1 MLQALDSRPVGTATA
16 ATTDL
21 RPTVRE
27 VVLDLLRGFQ
37 IDTIFGNPGSTE
49 LPLFLDFPKDFR
61 YILGLQES
69 VVVGMAD
76 GYAQATHN
84 AAFVNLHSAAGVGHA
99 MGNIF
104 TAHKNRT
111 PMVITAGQQ
120 ARSILPFDPFLFS
133 GQATELPKPY
143 VKWSIEPARAEDVP
157 LAIARAYYIAMQQ
170 PRGPVLVSI
179 PADDWDKPCEPLAAR
194 TVSTETR
201 PEPRVLGAIGDAL
214 DAAQRPVFVVGAA
227 VDRDGAWDDVL
238 ALAERHNAA
247 VWIAPMSGRCGF
259 PQDHR
264 LFAGVLPAMREKI
277 VALLGGHD
285 LVFALGAAAFTY
297 HVEGHGPHVP
307 PGAQLVQLIEDPGTA
322 AWTPEG
328 TSAVGGV
335 RLGVQDLL
343 ARPAPPT
350 LSSRT
355 APPLRAARPRAEPSA
370 LMSVQYVMQTL
381 AEVRDAH
388 SIVVEEAPSSRAAMH
403 AYLPILHSETF
414 YTMCSGGLGYAMPA
428 AVGVA
433 LAKPGSKV
441 IGLLGDGSAMY
452 SIQALWSAAQ
462 LRLPITFIILKNRR
476 YAALQEFAPT
486 FGFGP
491 DDKLEGTELPDLD
504 FLALARGQGCDAVQ
518 VSDAAQLHQVL
529 RDALAHPRAILV
541 EVDVA

>member
-1 MLQALDSRPVGTATA
+1 MPQINTLPLTTSTRQTPGTS
-16 ATTDL
+16 
-21 RPTVRE
+21 VRE
-27 VVLDLLRGFQ
+27 AVLDLLREFK

-49 LPLFLDFPKDFR
+49 LPLFLDFPSDFR

-179 PADDWDKPCEPLAAR
+179 PADDWEKPCEPVQAR
-194 TVSTETR
+194 MVSTETR
-201 PEPRVLGAIGDAL
+201 PEPRVLDAIGNTL
-214 DAAQRPVFVVGAA
+214 DAADRPAFVVGAA
-227 VDRDGAWDDVL
+227 VDRDEAWNEVV

-247 VWIAPMSGRCGF
+247 VWVAPMSGRCGF
-259 PQDHR
+259 PEDHR
-264 LFAGVLPAMREKI
+264 LFAGFLPAMREKI
-277 VALLGGHD
+277 VSLLAGHD
-285 LVFALGAAAFTY
+285 VIFALGAAAFTY
-297 HVEGHGPHVP
+297 HVEGFGPHVP
-307 PGAQLVQLIEDPGTA
+307 AGAQLVQLIEDPGIA
-322 AWTPEG
+322 AWAPVG
-328 TSAVGGV
+328 TSVVGGI
-335 RLGVQDLL
+335 RLSVQDLL
-343 ARPAPPT
+343 ARPAPKARALP
-350 LSSRT
+350 
-355 APPLRAARPRAEPSA
+355 APRMPRPRAEPSA
-370 LMSVQYVMQTL
+370 LMSVAYVMQTL
-381 AEVRDAH
+381 AEVRAADT
-388 SIVVEEAPSSRAAMH
+388 IVVEEAPSSRSAMQN
-403 AYLPILHSETF
+403 YLPILQSETF
-414 YTMCSGGLGYAMPA
+414 YTMCSGGLGHGLPA

-433 LAKPGSKV
+433 LAKRDKKV
-441 IGLLGDGSAMY
+441 IGLIGDGSCMY

-462 LRLPITFIILKNRR
+462 LKLPITFIVLKNRR

-486 FGFGP
+486 FGFQP
-491 DDKLEGTELPDLD
+491 EDKLAGTDLPNLD
-504 FLALARGQGCDAVQ
+504 FLALARGQGCDAVH
-518 VSDAAQLHQVL
+518 VRDAAKLHAVL
-529 RDALAHPRAILV
+529 REALASPRPILV